1 MPRRLMC
8 FGFTLPR
15 NRRFKMPH
23 PSYDKAVREGQKKG
37 SLRDL
42 YEVPHKPLGVPL
54 RHPNKFVSYSTPKDL
69 KEDKIWDSKPK
80 QNRARGK
87 QARKYKK

>member
-1 MPRRLMC
+1 
-8 FGFTLPR
+8 
-15 NRRFKMPH
+15 MPH
-23 PSYDKAVREGQKKG
+23 PSYDKAVRDGQKKVYSVAEKQKHEG
-37 SLRDL
+37 SLRDR